1 MRVDNIEITMKIP
14 LPIDKPDGNGVTYSR
29 EALVN
34 GFKDCKGAPLVIV
47 KDDGSWV
54 NIGTTRDIQYHTSV
68 DGDFVVVNA
77 VLWNGGTCE
86 DVKMDNGVV
95 YQMNIESV
103 GIATD

>member
-1 MRVDNIEITMKIP
+1 MRVDNTEITMKIP

-34 GFKDCKGAPLVIV
+34 GFKDCKGLPLVVV

-54 NIGTTRDIQYHTSV
+54 NIGTARDIKYHTST
-68 DGDFVVVNA
+68 DGDFAIVNA
-77 VLWNGGTCE
+77 VLWHGGTSE
-86 DVKMDNGVV
+86 SVKMDHGVV
-95 YQMNIESV
+95 CLMNIESI